1 MRSVSYKMVTAQE
14 PNSFSLSARLGRS
27 GFGSPSLA
35 AVIFIIASMAIG
47 STAGRA
53 AGLLELLF
61 GNPAQVQQAAPVAA
75 SAATQNVEIAPK
87 VRRKKSASLKL
98 KTRHGVRVAKL
109 GLAKP
114 QAASSR
120 AVCVRVSDGYFFPT
134 GNSGNFAALQSACDV
149 QCPNMETRLFLFE
162 TGSDKIEDAK
172 DARNGALYS
181 TISTSFAMPPLDKQA
196 HGCHPLTQTAS
207 AVSGIFSDPTL
218 KRGDLVVTKKGIRMF
233 KGRNHFPYE
242 EADFAALRN
251 SDGIPK
257 ERLAMLTAMERSMAT
272 ARW

>member
-1 MRSVSYKMVTAQE
+1 MRSVSYKMVSAQE
-14 PNSFSLSARLGRS
+14 PASFPIGPR
-27 GFGSPSLA
+27 LA
-35 AVIFIIASMAIG
+35 AVIFVIGSMAVG

-61 GNPAQVQQAAPVAA
+61 GNPHPVQQAAPMAA
-75 SAATQNVEIAPK
+75 PSLSQDIEIAPK
-87 VRRKKSASLKL
+87 PHRQKRASLKA
-98 KTRHGVRVAKL
+98 KTRHGVREAKL
-109 GLAKP
+109 RAAKM
-114 QAASSR
+114 QTAASR
-120 AVCVRVSDGYFFPT
+120 AICVRLADGYFFPT

-162 TGSDKIEDAK
+162 KGSDKIEDAK

-181 TISTSFAMPPLDKQA
+181 AISSGFALAPLNKQA

-233 KGRNHFPYE
+233 NGRNHFPYE
-242 EADFAALRN
+242 EADFTALRKA
-251 SDGIPK
+251 DGIPK